1 MDNQQTEKTV
11 DPVSATSVAPVS
23 HQEIIHVSELVL
35 RHPIM
40 VECQRRIDRALALPA
55 GYDILLVVGPTGA
68 GKTTLMSTLLSSPV
82 GGGLALPSLARALAP
97 GAIPVISVKAHN
109 GKTFPSR
116 WKALLLD
123 ILKAVNPALF
133 ELGKLSDPQST
144 RLAYAGTMLE
154 KVSIPRLLSLVTE
167 GLRLRQT
174 RAVLV
179 DESQHLAPTA
189 CAEDL
194 RLMAE
199 SLKDLGSNAGTVLV
213 LFGDYTLLDF
223 LGVSAQLARRSSPIH
238 FRRYMVDDETDY
250 ANFQRIVFSFS
261 KAAPTLL
268 PFDQLSGSL
277 HLLYFGCLGSTGT
290 LAQWL
295 ERAMGEAI
303 LAGSP
308 SVTVPLLEATM
319 LAGIQ
324 YTQMVDQI
332 NLGEEKYAK
341 MFSPLKSLMASVLGT
356 ALPAAP
362 AAPKRAHPQLKP
374 GQRKPTRDQ
383 TGPDEVPLAA

>member
-35 RHPIM
+35 QHPIM

-97 GAIPVISVKAHN
+97 GAISVKAHN

-277 HLLYFGCLGSTGT
+277 HLLYFGCLGSM
-290 LAQWL
+290 AQ
-295 ERAMGEAI
+295 
-303 LAGSP
+303 
-308 SVTVPLLEATM
+308 
-319 LAGIQ
+319 
-324 YTQMVDQI
+324 
-332 NLGEEKYAK
+332 
-341 MFSPLKSLMASVLGT
+341 
-356 ALPAAP
+356 
-362 AAPKRAHPQLKP
+362 
-374 GQRKPTRDQ
+374 TRDGGGDPGWLSLRHGAALGGHHAGGHSVHPDGRSDQ
-383 TGPDEVPLAA
+383 LGRGEIRQDVLPLEVVNGFGSGHCPPCRPRGPKARPSPVKARPAEANAGPNGT